1 MKYKFYCDENITKK
15 LQNTIKRYGFQVD
28 SVRNRKLF
36 GIKNGDLITLIN
48 SQNYTLVTFDKDF
61 LEDDFSVSQGIII
74 LDVNPNRDEFTIP
87 LFEKFLNLL
96 KKDKIDCT
104 NRKIVLNQDFLSKL
118 IKEYPRLT
126 EGDI

>member
-1 MKYKFYCDENITKK
+1 MTKK

-74 LDVNPNRDEFTIP
+74 LDVNPNRDEYTIP

-96 KKDKIDCT
+96 RKDKIDCT

>member
-36 GIKNGDLITLIN
+36 GIKNGELITLIN

-61 LEDDFSVSQGIII
+61 LEDNFTVNQGIII
-74 LDVNPNRDEFTIP
+74 LDVNPNRDDFTIP
-87 LFEKFLNLL
+87 LFEKFLKFL
-96 KKDKIDCT
+96 KEGQIDCT
-104 NRKIVLNQDFLSKL
+104 NRKIVLNQDFLS
-118 IKEYPRLT
+118 EYVT
-126 EGDI
+126 

>member
-15 LQNTIKRYGFQVD
+15 LQNTIKRCGFQVD

-118 IKEYPRLT
+118 IKK
-126 EGDI
+126 